1 MIGIRSE
8 FLKYD
13 LLAIICIGVLSS
25 VTLILRIIGLITDS
39 ASIQIDNEPDDEK
52 DERGKD
58 QTCQEGT
65 LIRLVSKV
73 K

>member
-13 LLAIICIGVLSS
+13 LFAIICIGVLSS

-52 DERGKD
+52 DERG
-58 QTCQEGT
+58 
-65 LIRLVSKV
+65 
-73 K
+73 

>member
-52 DERGKD
+52 DERG
-58 QTCQEGT
+58 
-65 LIRLVSKV
+65 
-73 K
+73 